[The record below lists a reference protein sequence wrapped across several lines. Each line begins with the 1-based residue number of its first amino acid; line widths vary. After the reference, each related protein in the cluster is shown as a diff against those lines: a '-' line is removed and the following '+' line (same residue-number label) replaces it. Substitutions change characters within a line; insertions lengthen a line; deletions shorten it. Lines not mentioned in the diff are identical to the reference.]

1 MKEKFI
7 NLKIGN
13 KKYQIVSD
21 DDYLPQ
27 MRSGFK
33 SSIVNLIKVLIRKN
47 SFEPKMVKL
56 FQTLIN
62 DYDLVTDIGANI
74 GCTSILFGELAE
86 QVISFEPSTTTY
98 NLLQKNI
105 KQSGLENII
114 LFNYALG
121 SSNAFSEITYS
132 PDNRSGGFISNQT
145 KISSGHVTEK
155 IEIKK
160 LDDII
165 DDLNIQKIDF
175 IKIDVEGF
183 EKEVIEGARSTIE
196 RFRPIIVL
204 ELNHWCLN
212 AFQRITIPD
221 FFDYLQ
227 SVFPILYAV
236 EGDSYA
242 DIYNESDRYKIMY
255 NHIINFKFSNIVAA
269 FEQDQIKGFLANYRY
284 DMC

>member
-62 DYDLVTDIGANI
+62 DYDLVMDIGANI

-269 FEQDQIKGFLANYRY
+269 FEQDQLKSFLANYHH
-284 DMC
+284 DMS